1 MLKSGTLAALF
12 LSFML
17 PGYSQEG
24 QPKIVR
30 IVPQTATKT
39 FATITQDLAPDI
51 SPCHIPDNQR
61 FTAEIR
67 LTVTTAGLPDKI
79 TLLKTS
85 GNPCLDDA
93 ALSAIN
99 AATFYPA
106 THQGAPISQTLI
118 KLIDLVHYDEAHQ
131 PPTTLRPNVTR
142 PRVIRSPE
150 LDASRCHQ
158 KNGAEAIA
166 LVSIIVDVHGEPQS
180 PSIVTSSGDACID
193 AAALKA
199 ARGYQFVPAKQDGQ
213 PVPFPMKLEMQF
225 NQM

>member
-1 MLKSGTLAALF
+1 MLKSGTLAVLF

-24 QPKIVR
+24 QPKLVR
-30 IVPQTATKT
+30 IVPQTVTEISAVIK
-39 FATITQDLAPDI
+39 QDLAPDI
-51 SPCHIPDNQR
+51 SPCHIPDNQK

-67 LTVTTAGLPDKI
+67 LTVTTAGLPDNI

-93 ALSAIN
+93 ALSAIK

-106 THQGAPISQTLI
+106 THQDTPISQTLI

-131 PPTTLRPNVTR
+131 PPTTLPPNVTR
-142 PRVIRSPE
+142 PSVIRSPQ
-150 LDASRCHQ
+150 LDARRCHQ
-158 KNGAEAIA
+158 KSGAEAKA

-193 AAALKA
+193 AAALRA
-199 ARGYQFVPAKQDGQ
+199 ARGYLFVPAKQDGQ
-213 PVPFPMKLEMQF
+213 PVSFPMKLEMQF
-225 NQM
+225 NQL